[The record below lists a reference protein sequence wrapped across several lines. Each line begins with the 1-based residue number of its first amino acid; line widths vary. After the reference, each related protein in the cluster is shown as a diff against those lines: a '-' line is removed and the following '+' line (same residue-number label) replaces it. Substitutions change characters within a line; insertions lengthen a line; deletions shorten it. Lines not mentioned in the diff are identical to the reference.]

1 MTTQPSKLERAI
13 QALETVAHAAST
25 IAVHTGA
32 VASALNAYST
42 ATRGGSRRTPARRAR
57 RGHPKKVGGG

>member
-32 VASALNAYST
+32 VASALNAYNT
-42 ATRGGSRRTPARRAR
+42 ATRGQSRRTPARRTR
-57 RGHPKKVGGG
+57 RSDPKKVGGG

>member
-25 IAVHTGA
+25 IAIHTGA
-32 VASALNAYST
+32 VASALNAYNS
-42 ATRGGSRRTPARRAR
+42 ATRRVSPRRSNTHKPRKTKGA
-57 RGHPKKVGGG
+57 